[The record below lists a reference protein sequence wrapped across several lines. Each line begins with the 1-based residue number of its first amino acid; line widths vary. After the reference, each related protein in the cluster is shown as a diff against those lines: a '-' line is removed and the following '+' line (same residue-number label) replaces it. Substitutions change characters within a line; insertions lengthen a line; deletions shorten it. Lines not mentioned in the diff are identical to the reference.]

1 MVKAKPRK
9 GKRMREGYDPPL
21 LLYLR
26 QGTRHAI
33 RAKNG
38 PRSEAKT
45 IRKLLEEAFPCST
58 S

>member
-1 MVKAKPRK
+1 
-9 GKRMREGYDPPL
+9 MREGYDPPL